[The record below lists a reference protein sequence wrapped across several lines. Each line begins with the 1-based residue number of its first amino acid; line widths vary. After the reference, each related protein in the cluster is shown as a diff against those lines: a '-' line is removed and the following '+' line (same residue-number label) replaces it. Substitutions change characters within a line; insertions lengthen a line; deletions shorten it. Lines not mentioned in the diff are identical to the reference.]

1 MESSTNELTASD
13 SIGSAAETPHS
24 TNKHAYTNGPRTITG
39 LSRWAV
45 FGLSAFMIAELAFV
59 LISVL
64 LIWLYLPTTIVP
76 FSQAQL
82 EMIDYFIIG
91 VAVIQTVLFWF
102 CVVLVGRVTFRA
114 MKNLY
119 TVGSKF
125 PEMSPGWA
133 VGWYFIP
140 IANLWQPAKGMSQIY
155 HGTYHAVGEAT
166 PSESRIAVWW
176 TCWLITNFAANIALR
191 IGGFDSAGTGVVTF
205 SFDAISSLF
214 GMASAWALIR
224 LIKPIAEKQE
234 LLKHGGVA
242 HVFD

>member
-13 SIGSAAETPHS
+13 SIGSAAESPHS
-24 TNKHAYTNGPRTITG
+24 TNKHAYANGPRTITG

-45 FGLSAFMIAELAFV
+45 FGLSAFMIAELALV
-59 LISVL
+59 LISAL

-76 FSQAQL
+76 FSQAHL
-82 EMIDYFIIG
+82 EIIDYFIIAA
-91 VAVIQTVLFWF
+91 AVIQTVLFWF

-140 IANLWQPAKGMSQIY
+140 
-155 HGTYHAVGEAT
+155 
-166 PSESRIAVWW
+166 SRI
-176 TCWLITNFAANIALR
+176 CGN
-191 IGGFDSAGTGVVTF
+191 
-205 SFDAISSLF
+205 
-214 GMASAWALIR
+214 
-224 LIKPIAEKQE
+224 P
-234 LLKHGGVA
+234 LKV
-242 HVFD
+242 